1 MDSLFTLLTDVN
13 QIVVCLIIFGITL
26 VISFLFTFAVS
37 FKARVTKSFLVT
49 SVVMPALVSAII
61 SMVAIFLDSKTES
74 GAMRIA
80 TIAVALGLIRF
91 RSVNGRAEEM
101 LLLFAGVGFGLIAG
115 LGYVTYAAIVAFVV
129 AALYLFFTNVK
140 IFEGKRFEGEK
151 LLKVT
156 IPETLEYDEMFNE
169 TFDHYLK
176 SAELVQVKTTGMGSL
191 FRLSYR
197 IEFKNIKE
205 QKEFIDELRTKNG
218 NLEISILPFTGNDK
232 SL

>member
-13 QIVVCLIIFGITL
+13 KVVVCLLILGITL
-26 VISFLFTFAVS
+26 VISFVFTFAIS
-37 FKARVTKSFLVT
+37 FKMRATKSFLVT
-49 SVVMPALVSAII
+49 SVIMPPLVAAVIG
-61 SMVAIFLDSKTES
+61 MVAIFLDSTTS

-101 LLLFAGVGFGLIAG
+101 LLLFAGVAFGLIAG
-115 LGYVTYAAIVAFVV
+115 LGYVAYAAIVAVLV
-129 AALYLFFTNVK
+129 AVLYIVLTSVKLFD
-140 IFEGKRFEGEK
+140 GKRFEGEK

-156 IPETLEYDEMFNE
+156 IPETLEYDDMFKE

-176 SAELVQVKTTGMGSL
+176 SYELVQVKTTGMGSL

-205 QKEFIDELRTKNG
+205 QKEFIDEVRTKNG

-232 SL
+232 AL